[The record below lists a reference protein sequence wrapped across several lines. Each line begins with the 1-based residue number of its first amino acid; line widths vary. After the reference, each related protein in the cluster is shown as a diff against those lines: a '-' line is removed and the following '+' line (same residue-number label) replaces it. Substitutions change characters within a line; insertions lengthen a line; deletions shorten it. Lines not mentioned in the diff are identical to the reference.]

1 MWILSKILSLFYVDL
16 ITFNILF
23 LRLVPM
29 MHQGSTALMM
39 ACAKPGNVKVVNMLL
54 AKGADKTVK
63 DRVRGLK

>member
-1 MWILSKILSLFYVDL
+1 
-16 ITFNILF
+16 
-23 LRLVPM
+23 